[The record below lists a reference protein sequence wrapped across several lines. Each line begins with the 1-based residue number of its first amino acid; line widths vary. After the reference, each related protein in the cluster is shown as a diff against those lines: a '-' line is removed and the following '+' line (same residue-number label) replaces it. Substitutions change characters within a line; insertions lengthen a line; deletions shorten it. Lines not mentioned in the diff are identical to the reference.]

1 MADGNKRYLGDVF
14 INEENAERQR
24 QFLRDIVESYE
35 YKNNGTFD
43 ASTLRGMV
51 PEDFATREQGERAEY
66 SLLSPLYI
74 GKSPILND
82 DGPQYIYTD
91 GVLLDKTGALNLI
104 SWYENLE
111 DNNVTDALQSIYNH
125 VISIQQNLQNDIDSK
140 ADGEEFNTLQDTL
153 DGVLETFT
161 DTDGEE
167 VTKINASLVNGL
179 RFILITQDAYDDL
192 PTADKEYWR
201 NIFIIRDAADI
212 PPDYATPMTWELEN
226 GYNFRVN
233 NGYLQCTNG
242 LSDQWKNI
250 CSLDDL
256 FGQSDFNTIVKNFV
270 ENNEEYI
277 LDDQSLLA
285 SLEQISPGDINLNW
299 ENYPFLSSSLHDDF
313 VYDLTLNNTKTYVTE
328 TTDNNSFK
336 NINIDMT
343 QILKD
348 NEVLSVDGSTVINN
362 LQDTLNN
369 QINDLNTAKNTL
381 SGVQQ
386 DVQDL
391 IDNGIDI
398 NEINSQLTSLQN
410 GINAANTNISTLNT
424 KISNLG
430 KWTKYTLSA
439 ISADSNIFYNRD
451 LKLAYIQVQKNISY
465 KVKNQKT
472 NVRLG
477 SIPNS
482 LLPIQGFKAPG
493 AVDTVL
499 YFKYDGNIYYKSLRD
514 HNDDI
519 SLLGGGMYILK

>member
-24 QFLRDIVESYE
+24 QFFRDIIESYQYE
-35 YKNNGTFD
+35 YGGTFS
-43 ASTLRGMV
+43 AAKLQGMG
-51 PEDFATREQGERAEY
+51 PEDFATKEQGMRAENA
-66 SLLSPLYI
+66 LLSPLRI
-74 GKSPILND
+74 GKTLISNID
-82 DGPQYIYTD
+82 DPQYIYTD

-104 SWYENLE
+104 SWYENLG
-111 DNNVTDALQSIYNH
+111 DNNVTNALQSIYNN
-125 VISIQQNLQNDIDSK
+125 VVSIQQNLQNDINSK

-179 RFILITQDAYDDL
+179 RFILITQDAYDNL

-328 TTDNNSFK
+328 TTDNNAFK

-362 LQDTLNN
+362 LQNTLNS
-369 QINDLNTAKNTL
+369 QINDLNTTKNTL

-391 IDNGIDI
+391 IDNGVNV
-398 NEINSQLTSLQN
+398 NEINSRLTSLQN

-430 KWTKYTLSA
+430 KWTKYVLSGV
-439 ISADSNIFYNRD
+439 SAESHIYYNRD
-451 LKLAYIQVQKNISY
+451 LKLAHIQVQKTISY
-465 KVKNQKT
+465 KAKNKKT

-499 YFKYDGNIYYKSLRD
+499 YFKYDGNIYYKSLRE
-514 HNDDI
+514 NDGEMT
-519 SLLGGGMYILK
+519 LLGGGMYLLR